1 MTLKSILKASSI
13 VIGIILFS
21 LVFFLIPKYNGQ
33 KYLPNQQREIKV
45 KIADNNIEA
54 RIYIYLE
61 DKHKEDFEITLYD
74 DQLKEN
80 LTPYI
85 EGRDKFASK
94 EKFHYVYIVEKGKTY
109 TVKIKNKTDSIIT
122 SIVIVEDNN

>member
-21 LVFFLIPKYNGQ
+21 LVFFLIPKYDGQ

-45 KIADNNIEA
+45 KIANHNIEA
-54 RIYIYLE
+54 RIYVYLE

-74 DQLKEN
+74 NQLKEN

-85 EGRDKFASK
+85 VGRDKFASK
-94 EKFHYVYIVEKGKTY
+94 GKFHYVYIVEKGETY

-122 SIVIVEDNN
+122 SNIIVENND